1 MMNETP
7 YLNLK
12 TETNRAF
19 TMDLSTTRTQCDLPN
34 RTQSDL
40 PNRTQSDLPNRTQS
54 DLSTRTQ
61 CTSCSAILAGQ
72 YIACA
77 ECSGIVVFCPPCF
90 ARKSDFRLL
99 K

>member
-1 MMNETP
+1 MINETP

-19 TMDLSTTRTQCDLPN
+19 TMDLSTTRTQG
-34 RTQSDL
+34 DL

-72 YIACA
+72 YMACA

-90 ARKSDFRLL
+90 ARKSDLWLL